1 MNAPRGPDATTP
13 DVRSPEGAAAP
24 SPPRPSPED
33 LAEAVDRARQKLAPL
48 DEDIRRRAEDLVD
61 ARGAFLAAGVREMV
75 RRLKEDER
83 SRPVLFDLV
92 DDPLIYSVL
101 LELGVVRADV
111 VTRVARALERVK
123 PYVRS
128 HGGDVEIVRVEATD
142 EGQVAHIRF
151 HGSCSGCSMSAA
163 TLQEGVQES
172 IRSAVPE
179 VVRVEEVKDT
189 PVAGLVQLTLARD
202 GEAHG
207 WVEGPPADEV
217 PPESPTRARMGDHDV
232 LLLRVE
238 DRLFAYRNA
247 CPHQGMPLHDG
258 EVRDGTLTCP
268 WHGYC
273 FEVDSGE
280 CRNAPQVQLEPYPLR
295 VQDGRIWVRPGTG
308 G

>member
-1 MNAPRGPDATTP
+1 MSDA
-13 DVRSPEGAAAP
+13 
-24 SPPRPSPED
+24 PSPED

-75 RRLKEDER
+75 RRLKDDER

-111 VTRVARALERVK
+111 LTRVARALERVK
-123 PYVRS
+123 PYVHS
-128 HGGDVEIVRVEATD
+128 HGGDVELVRVDPAED
-142 EGQVAHIRF
+142 GQVAHIRF

-163 TLQEGVQES
+163 TLQEGVQEA
-172 IRSAVPE
+172 IRTAVPE

-189 PVAGLVQLTLARD
+189 PVAGLVQLTVGRA
-202 GEAHG
+202 GGTHG
-207 WVEGPPADEV
+207 WIEGPPADEITAGT
-217 PPESPTRARMGDHDV
+217 PTRARMGDHDV

-238 DRLFAYRNA
+238 DRLFAYRNS

-258 EVRDGTLTCP
+258 EIEDGVLTCP
-268 WHGYC
+268 WHGYR

-280 CRNAPQVQLEPYPLR
+280 CRNVPLVQLEPYPLR
-295 VQDGRIWVRPGTG
+295 VEGGRIWVRPEAG

>member
-1 MNAPRGPDATTP
+1 MSQT
-13 DVRSPEGAAAP
+13 
-24 SPPRPSPED
+24 PSPEE

-83 SRPVLFDLV
+83 SRPVLFDMV
-92 DDPLIYSVL
+92 DDPLIYSAL

-123 PYVRS
+123 PYVHS
-128 HGGDVEIVRVEATD
+128 HGGDVELVRVDRAD
-142 EGQVAHIRF
+142 DGHVAHIRF

-163 TLQEGVQES
+163 TLQEGVQET
-172 IRSAVPE
+172 IRTAVPE

-189 PVAGLVQLTLARD
+189 PVAGLVQLTVGKAGD
-202 GEAHG
+202 THG
-207 WVEGPPADEV
+207 WIEGPQADEV
-217 PPESPTRARMGDHDV
+217 TADRPARARMGDHDV
-232 LLLRVE
+232 LLLRIE
-238 DRLFAYRNA
+238 DRLFAYRNS

-258 EVRDGTLTCP
+258 EIEEGALTCP

-273 FEVDSGE
+273 FEVESGE
-280 CRNAPQVQLEPYPLR
+280 CRNVPQVQLEPYPLR
-295 VQDGRIWVRPGTG
+295 VEDGRIWVRPGTG
-308 G
+308 A

>member
-1 MNAPRGPDATTP
+1 MTG
-13 DVRSPEGAAAP
+13 S
-24 SPPRPSPED
+24 PSPEE

-123 PYVRS
+123 PYVHS
-128 HGGDVEIVRVEATD
+128 HGGDVELVRVEQAED
-142 EGQVAHIRF
+142 GQVAHIRF

-163 TLQEGVQES
+163 TLQEGVQEA
-172 IRSAVPE
+172 IRTAVPE
-179 VVRVEEVKDT
+179 VVRVEEMKDT
-189 PVAGLVQLTLARD
+189 PVAGLVQLTVGRD
-202 GEAHG
+202 GDTHG
-207 WVEGPPADEV
+207 WIEGPPADDI
-217 PPESPTRARMGDHDV
+217 SAGTAARARMGDHDV

-258 EVRDGTLTCP
+258 EIEDGALTCP

-295 VQDGRIWVRPGTG
+295 VEGGRIWVRPGTG